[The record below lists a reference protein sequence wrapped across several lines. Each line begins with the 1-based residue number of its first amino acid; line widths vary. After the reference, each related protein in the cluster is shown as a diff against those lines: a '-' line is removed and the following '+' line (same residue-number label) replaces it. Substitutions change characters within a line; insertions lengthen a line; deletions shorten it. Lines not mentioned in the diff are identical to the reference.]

1 MPNQA
6 LQAPCHLILPLSH
19 FLKSKEGGDQI
30 CPRGGLR
37 ATRQGPLVLAL
48 LGNDCLVDHRDL
60 MLLLRVMRFVIACFL
75 QVLFVPK
82 GRGTTAA
89 LWGVVAQARVREN
102 WPLSNHSL
110 ELISLIALAM
120 HVFSRIVM
128 INLEDLISVLL
139 ELLFLSS
146 YLSLTGKA

>member
-6 LQAPCHLILPLSH
+6 LQAPCHQIFPHLN

-30 CPRGGLR
+30 CPRGNLR

-48 LGNDCLVDHRDL
+48 LGNDCLVDHCEL
-60 MLLLRVMRFVIACFL
+60 VLLLRVMRFVIACFL

-89 LWGVVAQARVREN
+89 LWGVVAQARMREY
-102 WPLSNHSL
+102 WSLSDYM
-110 ELISLIALAM
+110 LILPILIALAM
-120 HVFSRIVM
+120 HVFSRVIM
-128 INLEDLISVLL
+128 INFEDLISINL
-139 ELLFLSS
+139 
-146 YLSLTGKA
+146 

>member
-1 MPNQA
+1 MPNQP
-6 LQAPCHLILPLSH
+6 LQAPCHLIFPHLN

-30 CPRGGLR
+30 CPRRGLR

-48 LGNDCLVDHRDL
+48 LGNDCLIDHREL
-60 MLLLRVMRFVIACFL
+60 VLLLRVLRFVIACFL

-89 LWGVVAQARVREN
+89 LWGVVAQAWTREY
-102 WPLSNHSL
+102 WSLSDHL
-110 ELISLIALAM
+110 LILPSLIALAK

-128 INLEDLISVLL
+128 INLEDLISVIL

-146 YLSLTGKA
+146 YLSLAGKA